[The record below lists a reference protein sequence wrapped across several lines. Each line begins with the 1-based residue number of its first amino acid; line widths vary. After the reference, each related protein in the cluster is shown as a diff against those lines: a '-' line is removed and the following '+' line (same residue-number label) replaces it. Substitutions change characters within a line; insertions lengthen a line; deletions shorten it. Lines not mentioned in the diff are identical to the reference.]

1 VFDDKKEFT
10 NWDDDA
16 YVTNQPLVKS
26 LEKENIKTMFK
37 TESRVAANYH
47 PLTMLSLAVDYARGD
62 GKMAPFVQTN
72 LLLHVIN
79 TALVFFFVMMLMR
92 GNLLM
97 SALAAA
103 FFGVHPMHVESVAWI
118 AERKDVLYTLFFLL
132 SLMSYV
138 KYMRAGSFLWLV
150 GAFAAFVVSCY
161 SKPMAVTLPV
171 VLFLLDIYERR
182 AFSVRTI
189 AEKVPFLVVSMIFG
203 LLTLKVQSSTFQGL
217 VDTETYSFFERA
229 GFAAYGT
236 ANYIVKL
243 FVPTGLSAV
252 YPYPPGSA
260 IGKLSAGVLLCLL
273 GVAGGLITLVLRAW
287 KDRSN
292 TTLWTVFFGVMFFF
306 VTISIVLQFISVG
319 GAVMADRYTYV
330 PYIGLFI
337 ALGAIIER
345 FTQAPSAQKIAMG
358 AIALVTLVYA
368 GVTYARVG
376 VWRDSGTLWTDV
388 IEKYPYVIDA
398 AGNITSKGINHAYN
412 NRAVYY
418 MTKGDNI
425 QAERDYSL
433 LKRIGTN
440 KSYTYKG
447 FGALLQRQGR
457 HKEAIEEFTTA
468 LRLGGDD
475 TQVYRARGFSY
486 MSTQQPERAAEDLRK
501 VYNATPQDAQ
511 AMMMYFESLINLQR
525 HQELLEVTQTLS
537 FPGPAQA
544 NIHIARGVA
553 LGQLNRHLDAM
564 KEFELAVSADP
575 NSRSAQNNLAIARKE
590 AGR

>member
-1 VFDDKKEFT
+1 
-10 NWDDDA
+10 
-16 YVTNQPLVKS
+16 
-26 LEKENIKTMFK
+26 
-37 TESRVAANYH
+37 
-47 PLTMLSLAVDYARGD
+47 
-62 GKMAPFVQTN
+62 
-72 LLLHVIN
+72 
-79 TALVFFFVMMLMR
+79 
-92 GNLLM
+92 
-97 SALAAA
+97 
-103 FFGVHPMHVESVAWI
+103 
-118 AERKDVLYTLFFLL
+118 
-132 SLMSYV
+132 
-138 KYMRAGSFLWLV
+138 
-150 GAFAAFVVSCY
+150 
-161 SKPMAVTLPV
+161 
-171 VLFLLDIYERR
+171 
-182 AFSVRTI
+182 
-189 AEKVPFLVVSMIFG
+189 MIFG
-203 LLTLKVQSSTFQGL
+203 LLTLKVQSSAFQGL
-217 VDTETYSFFERA
+217 VDTDTYTFFERTA
-229 GFAAYGT
+229 FAAYGT
-236 ANYIVKL
+236 VNYIVKL

-260 IGKLSAGVLLCLL
+260 IGKLSVGVLLCLL

-511 AMMMYFESLINLQR
+511 AMMMFFESLINLQR

-564 KEFELAVSADP
+564 KEFELAVTADP
-575 NSRSAQNNLAIARKE
+575 NNRSAQNNLAIARKE

>member
-1 VFDDKKEFT
+1 
-10 NWDDDA
+10 
-16 YVTNQPLVKS
+16 
-26 LEKENIKTMFK
+26 
-37 TESRVAANYH
+37 
-47 PLTMLSLAVDYARGD
+47 
-62 GKMAPFVQTN
+62 
-72 LLLHVIN
+72 
-79 TALVFFFVMMLMR
+79 
-92 GNLLM
+92 
-97 SALAAA
+97 
-103 FFGVHPMHVESVAWI
+103 
-118 AERKDVLYTLFFLL
+118 
-132 SLMSYV
+132 
-138 KYMRAGSFLWLV
+138 
-150 GAFAAFVVSCY
+150 
-161 SKPMAVTLPV
+161 
-171 VLFLLDIYERR
+171 
-182 AFSVRTI
+182 
-189 AEKVPFLVVSMIFG
+189 
-203 LLTLKVQSSTFQGL
+203 
-217 VDTETYSFFERA
+217 
-229 GFAAYGT
+229 
-236 ANYIVKL
+236 
-243 FVPTGLSAV
+243 
-252 YPYPPGSA
+252 
-260 IGKLSAGVLLCLL
+260 
-273 GVAGGLITLVLRAW
+273 
-287 KDRSN
+287 
-292 TTLWTVFFGVMFFF
+292 
-306 VTISIVLQFISVG
+306 
-319 GAVMADRYTYV
+319 
-330 PYIGLFI
+330 
-337 ALGAIIER
+337 
-345 FTQAPSAQKIAMG
+345 MG

-511 AMMMYFESLINLQR
+511 AMMMFFESLINLQR

-553 LGQLNRHLDAM
+553 LGQLNRHLDAL

-575 NSRSAQNNLAIARKE
+575 NNRSAQNNLAIARKE